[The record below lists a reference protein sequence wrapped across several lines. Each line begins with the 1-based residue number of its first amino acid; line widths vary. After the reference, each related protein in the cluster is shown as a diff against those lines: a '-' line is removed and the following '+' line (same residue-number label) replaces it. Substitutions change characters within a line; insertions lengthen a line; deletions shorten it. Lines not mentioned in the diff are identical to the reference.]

1 MTSQRRRVSMPTIA
15 WIGLGLMGNPMSKHL
30 INAGFSVNGFDI
42 DPVAAKRAEDNGVKV
57 AASLA
62 EAAADA
68 DVVYSMLP
76 SGTDVYQVMT
86 APDGVFASVR
96 PGTMILDCSTVGIA
110 YAKKLHEAAAKAGVV
125 FVEAPVSGGTEGARD
140 ATLTF
145 MIGCE
150 KEYADLAKERLKP
163 LGDYIAYVGGP
174 GAGQAAKVVNN
185 LIMAV
190 SVTVNCEATA
200 LGQRLGLDMKEF
212 FEIAIRSSA
221 DNWSF
226 RLWNPAPGVVAEAP
240 SSHGYKAGFKT
251 WLLAKDLSL
260 AVEAGRDVGARLETA
275 ETAYLLMTEHAKSGG
290 ADMDATSLVLHL
302 AEQAKAAKAA

>member
-1 MTSQRRRVSMPTIA
+1 MKNIA
-15 WIGLGLMGNPMSKHL
+15 WIGLGLMGIPMSKHL
-30 INAGFSVNGFDI
+30 VKAGYKVKGVDI
-42 DPVAAKRAEDNGVKV
+42 DAQARAQAQAAGIDTDCTMAQ
-57 AASLA
+57 AC
-62 EAAADA
+62 ADA

-76 SGTDVYQVMT
+76 SGADVYGVMT
-86 APDGVFASVR
+86 SPDGVFASLR
-96 PGTMILDCSTVGIA
+96 PGSFVVDCSTIGVA
-110 YAKKLHEAAAKAGVV
+110 YAEKLHAAAAKAGVV
-125 FVEAPVSGGTEGARD
+125 FIEAPVSGGTEGARD

-145 MIGCE
+145 MIGCD
-150 KEYADLAKERLKP
+150 KTHADTAKELLAL
-163 LGDYIAYVGGP
+163 LGDYRAYVGGP
-174 GAGQAAKVVNN
+174 GTGQAAKVVNN

-226 RLWNPAPGVVAEAP
+226 RIWNPAPGVVAEAP

-260 AVEAGRDVGARLETA
+260 AIEAGADLGVRMGTA
-275 ETAYLLMTEHAKSGG
+275 ESAYALMKEHCDAGG
-290 ADMDATSLVLHL
+290 ADLDATSLLLHL
-302 AEQAKAAKAA
+302 TEQKLAKAA